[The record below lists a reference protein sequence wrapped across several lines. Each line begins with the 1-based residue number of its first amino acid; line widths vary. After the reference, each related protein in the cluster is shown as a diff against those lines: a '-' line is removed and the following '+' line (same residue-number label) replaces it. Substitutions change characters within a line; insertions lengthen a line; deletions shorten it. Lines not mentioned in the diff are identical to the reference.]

1 MQTFEPQAAHQV
13 PSRYAEAGRTE
24 MLMNG
29 NGLENPKTEI
39 TRKPLPNERAA
50 IEPAEKR

>member
-24 MLMNG
+24 TLMNG
-29 NGLENPKTEI
+29 SENPKTEI
-39 TRKPLPNERAA
+39 TRKPLSNERAA